1 MLQKLLFTIIAKDNV
16 DLNSSSSTAAGY
28 YHETSMT
35 VLQFPQSTRPR
46 KIQNIEY
53 ELTVSKTLSKK
64 SDKLP
69 QSYTNL
75 IQLNMSKAMLLAP
88 VCRYKIS
95 EFKTDVVEQSKRER
109 ISLA

>member
-16 DLNSSSSTAAGY
+16 DLNSSSSTVAGY
-28 YHETSMT
+28 YNETSMT
-35 VLQFPQSTRPR
+35 VLQFPLSTRPR